1 MLSLEQWLAVI
12 GVQATFGIA
21 AVGALLAWSSRIVRL
36 EEQVKTLRRDV
47 NCLENEIDEI
57 DRAKDSIPYKARK
70 KRQNDWPSPSTEKS
84 EEAG

>member
-36 EEQVKTLRRDV
+36 EERVRTLRRDV
-47 NCLENEIDEI
+47 DCLENEFDAL
-57 DRAKDSIPYKARK
+57 DRQKDSIPYKARK
-70 KRQNDWPSPSTEKS
+70 KRQNDWPSPSEKS